1 MRSVQGLSGFLSLSY
16 APPERNKIDRTA
28 VAGLSYRGLLPGQ
41 ESDVA
46 AFNVAYGHFSR
57 EMAKRDRALGNPTK
71 DLELVLELNYRIA
84 IAPWLFVQPDIQG
97 IIHPGGSSDIDDAVV
112 IGFAVGTVF

>member
-16 APPERNKIDRTA
+16 APPERNKIDRMA
-28 VAGLSYRGLLPGQ
+28 VAGLSYRGLVPGR